1 VLIFCALTAAA
12 VATMHRS
19 CAVLLCCAQTIPVF
33 TAAAVVPNAPQLRS
47 SSDVENQ
54 FLFFKQ
60 KSYII

>member
-1 VLIFCALTAAA
+1 
-12 VATMHRS
+12 MHRS

-47 SSDVENQ
+47 PSDVENQ

-60 KSYII
+60 KFYII